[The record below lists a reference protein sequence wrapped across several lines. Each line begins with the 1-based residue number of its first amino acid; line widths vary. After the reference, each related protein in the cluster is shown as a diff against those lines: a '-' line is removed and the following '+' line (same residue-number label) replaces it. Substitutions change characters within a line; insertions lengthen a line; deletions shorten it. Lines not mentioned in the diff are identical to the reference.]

1 LPYVKLPTIHSS
13 RIFAVVFAA
22 ATLMSSLVACADEPR
37 VAIVDR
43 GGAYHAVVKVEIA
56 NTVSSREIGLMYR
69 SHLDENAGMIFIFQE
84 PQHLT
89 FWMKNTE
96 IPLDMIFADANGKI
110 VGMVQNAMPFSEQM
124 LAVNGNS
131 LYVLEVNGGFAK
143 RHAISAGD
151 TMKFAGFV
159 PHAKD

>member
-1 LPYVKLPTIHSS
+1 VKLPTNPSS
-13 RIFAVVFAA
+13 RIFAIVFAA
-22 ATLMSSLVACADEPR
+22 AILMLSLVACADEPR
-37 VAIVDR
+37 VEIIDR
-43 GGAYHAVVKVEIA
+43 DGAYHAVIKVEIA

-69 SHLDENAGMIFIFQE
+69 SHMDENAGMIFVFQE

-96 IPLDMIFADANGKI
+96 IPLDMIFAAANGKI
-110 VGMVQNAMPFSEQM
+110 VGMVENAVPFSEQM
-124 LAVNGNS
+124 LAVNGDS

-143 RHAISAGD
+143 RHVIAVGD